1 MRRHGRRSLSRSRR
15 TRALVGLVTS
25 VTLVAG
31 LVSATAAA
39 AAPAAPERTT
49 PPGPTT
55 STPALQGPDPSQV
68 PAKERDKLLGSD
80 WTSSK
85 DRASTAIGDQN
96 GFTVYSAKASSG
108 YTWTPLATLAI
119 PGIETDRWIGNTCLT
134 EDGSRMGVVYGTRAM
149 TNEPTLFDAGAW
161 GAIVDMATGEVT
173 QIGRGFS
180 LAYFNPGCGE
190 GNDIIMSAFTESAET
205 RLLRVDAAVPSSTSI
220 VELPFEAA
228 SAVPVATGVVAGVS
242 GALIHVATDGT
253 STTLA
258 ATTGVPYDLTATA
271 STDIAYVQ
279 RKGEQSTAKLV
290 PVAPPTTPKAP
301 ITMATGPT
309 NDLGLQR
316 DSAGH
321 TYVTGKKT
329 NKTTKIP
336 AGTTVLDEP
345 TSIEISTMGRL
356 FITETTNATDVT
368 GALPDGAAAIA
379 PIEVSARAQSTGED
393 LTFVVEAGSPV
404 TAEPAMAF
412 DGENRQSARQAVVGD
427 PNNPIEAE
435 ATCAI
440 PRNDP
445 ANQALQPKPR
455 QVEWAVNQAVTG
467 DLNKART
474 SPFLAK
480 AGLNGSTPQGL
491 FPRVQLTGGGR
502 VPSQVMLGIIAQE
515 SNLWQASR
523 YTTPGVTGN
532 PLIGNFYGNDVAAE
546 TFTWTANF
554 AGADCGYGVS
564 QVTDG
569 MRKAGSEKPGETALS
584 AVKQRAVA
592 LDYGTNIAAGLQIL
606 SQKWNQTRAGG
617 LVVNDGNPAYV
628 ENWFYAIWAYN
639 SGFYPEADKAKY
651 NGAWGV
657 GWANNP
663 ANPKYKQSRTPFLE
677 NKPSDAAKPQEWPY
691 PEKVLGFAAW
701 SLELY
706 EDATTAVPAFRPAWW
721 TASELRTTV
730 KPPLNLFCVPTVNN
744 CNPAV
749 SVRPNAPGLSL
760 EPSGPCIHTNADK
773 LYDLR
778 CWMNGPVKWKNDCQ
792 GQCGNELLRFSTG
805 YAEQADGT
813 AFSPNCSI
821 RPPKVGQPQDR
832 NTLPSSALIV
842 DDTTKAPQRTCTAQP
857 NQGSFQFTFGSG
869 LGGYPAKIDTHQLG
883 AGWNSHFWFAH
894 TRVADSGSDLYGAL
908 DVTGKWTLN
917 QSLAGKW
924 TRVFVHLPDH
934 GAWTQQAAYKINL
947 GDGTIKTRIIPQ
959 RTGANTWVSL
969 GVFPMKGTP
978 SVTLSNLTYDGEG
991 LDDVAWDAVAF
1002 QPLAAKP
1009 ANIIVGMGDSFSSG
1023 EGSSTSDGGN
1033 FYRETDNN
1041 GKKLTTAANPNA
1053 YTPDVAFNRDR
1064 NACHRSDLAWSR
1076 LAKLPGQSSSI
1087 GDLADSYNSSMDY
1100 HLVACSGALTQHVLP
1115 YYTAPVT
1122 KEGPPINRAGFNGK
1136 FGKYREVSQLDSGFV
1151 DENTTMVTIS
1161 IGGNDS
1167 RFSDIVT
1174 ACAGF
1179 SNCAAK
1185 PLEGDTAPM
1194 QEATMARIDNEV
1206 RLSIVTSLLEIRKKA
1221 PNAKIVLMGY
1231 PNLFDSAGTGC
1242 VLVRADQAS
1251 WLKQAS
1257 TSLNAALVSAK
1268 DQINSAGLAGSG
1280 RVVFGNPVD
1289 EFGSTHNLCEV
1300 DNWLNAL
1307 RTDLTPGDQP
1317 TVLQI
1322 GSQGIVSAQSVH
1334 PNALGFA
1341 AYARKM
1347 EKVLAGG

>member
-1 MRRHGRRSLSRSRR
+1 MI
-15 TRALVGLVTS
+15 GLVTS
-25 VTLVAG
+25 ATLVAG
-31 LVSATAAA
+31 LVSATSAM
-39 AAPAAPERTT
+39 AAPERST

-55 STPALQGPDPSQV
+55 STPAPEGPDSSQV
-68 PAKERDKLLGSD
+68 APAKRGELLGSD

-85 DRASTAIGDQN
+85 DRASTGIGDQN
-96 GFTVYSAKASSG
+96 GFTIYSADSSTG
-108 YTWTPLATLAI
+108 YSWAPLATLAV
-119 PGIETDRWIGNTCLT
+119 PGVETDRWIGNTCLT

-161 GAIVDMATGEVT
+161 GAIVDMTSGEVT

-190 GNDIIMSAFTESAET
+190 GNDVIMSAFTESAET
-205 RLLRVDAAVPSSTSI
+205 RLLRVDAETPSSTS
-220 VELPFEAA
+220 VTELPFEAA
-228 SAVPVATGVVAGVS
+228 SAVPVATGVVAGVN
-242 GALIHVATDGT
+242 GALIHVSEDGT
-253 STTLA
+253 PTTLS
-258 ATTGVPYDLTATA
+258 ATTGVPYDITATA

-290 PVAPPTTPKAP
+290 PVAPRTTPDTAV
-301 ITMATGPT
+301 TMATGPT
-309 NDLGLQR
+309 DDLGLQR
-316 DSAGH
+316 DATGH
-321 TYVTGKKT
+321 TYIAGEKTKKS
-329 NKTTKIP
+329 KKIP

-345 TSIEISTMGRL
+345 ASVSVSTTGRL
-356 FITETTNATDVT
+356 LVTETSNATDVT
-368 GALPDGAAAIA
+368 GALPDGAAAVV
-379 PIEVSARAQSTGED
+379 PVEVSATARATDED
-393 LTFVVEAGSPV
+393 LTFLVEAGSPV
-404 TAEPAMAF
+404 TAEPAVTGDAPQS
-412 DGENRQSARQAVVGD
+412 RQSARQAVVGD

-491 FPRVQLTGGGR
+491 FPRVQLAGGGR

-584 AVKQRAVA
+584 TVKQRAVA

-606 SQKWNQTRAGG
+606 SQKWNQTRTAG

-639 SGFYPEADKAKY
+639 SGFYPEADKTRY

-721 TASELRTTV
+721 TSSESRTAV

-744 CNPAV
+744 CDPAA

-760 EPSGPCIHTNADK
+760 EPSGPCTHTDADK

-778 CWMNGPVKWKNDCQ
+778 CWMNGPVKWKPDCA

-805 YAEQADGT
+805 YAEQTDGT
-813 AFSPNCSI
+813 AFAPNCSV
-821 RPPKVGQPQDR
+821 RLPTSGLPQDR

-842 DDTTKAPQRTCTAQP
+842 DDTTTGPQRACTAQP
-857 NQGSFQFTFGSG
+857 NKGSFQFTFGSG

-894 TRVADSGSDLYGAL
+894 TRLANSGNDLYGAL

-947 GDGTIKTRIIPQ
+947 GDGTIKTRVIPQ

-978 SVTLSNLTYDGEG
+978 SVTLSNLTNDADGY
-991 LDDVAWDAVAF
+991 DDVAWDAVAF
-1002 QPLAAKP
+1002 QPLASKP
-1009 ANIIVGMGDSFSSG
+1009 ANVVVSMGDSFSSG
-1023 EGSSTSDGGN
+1023 EGSSDSGGVN
-1033 FYRETDNN
+1033 FYRESDVF
-1041 GKKLTTAANPNA
+1041 GKHFAATELANP
-1053 YTPDVAFNRDR
+1053 YTPDLKYNRER
-1064 NACHRSDLAWSR
+1064 NACHRSDRAWSR
-1076 LAKLPGQSSSI
+1076 QAVLPGTTSPI
-1087 GDLADSYNSSMDY
+1087 GDLADTYAASMDY
-1100 HLVACSGALTQHVLP
+1100 HLIACSGALTQHTLP
-1115 YYTAPVT
+1115 YFSVPADQRPSVQFRSAAQT
-1122 KEGPPINRAGFNGK
+1122 GK
-1136 FGKYREVSQLDSGFV
+1136 FGKYREVSQLDSGFL
-1151 DENTTMVTIS
+1151 DENTTLVTIS

-1167 RFSDIVT
+1167 RFTDIVQSCT
-1174 ACAGF
+1174 GLKFCDGSA
-1179 SNCAAK
+1179 
-1185 PLEGDTAPM
+1185 LEGDTKNMP
-1194 QEATMARIDNEV
+1194 EATADRMKNEV
-1206 RLSIVTSLLEIRKKA
+1206 RPAVETVLREINKKA
-1221 PNAKIVLMGY
+1221 PNAKILLMGY
-1231 PNLFDSAGTGC
+1231 PNLFGGPEPSCMTVAANQQDWLVKASADLNTALGVARTNVNTGLGKT
-1242 VLVRADQAS
+1242 VV
-1251 WLKQAS
+1251 
-1257 TSLNAALVSAK
+1257 TFK
-1268 DQINSAGLAGSG
+1268 DPTTY
-1280 RVVFGNPVD
+1280 FGNK
-1289 EFGSTHNLCEV
+1289 GLCAQGNLI
-1300 DNWLNAL
+1300 NNI
-1307 RTDLTPGDQP
+1307 RTDLTPGDDP
-1317 TVLQI
+1317 KFGPFVFSTGVP
-1322 GSQGIVSAQSVH
+1322 SAQSVH
-1334 PNALGFA
+1334 PNAPGQV
-1341 AYARKM
+1341 AYATAMNDALK
-1347 EKVLAGG
+1347 